1 MRINIDIFLEEMKT
15 DNMVLSDSYK
25 RKIDYLRLS
34 VTDRCNLRC
43 KYCMPGEGIRLAGRE
58 ELLTYEEIL
67 KVVKI
72 LGEQGIRKLR
82 LTGGE
87 PLLRD
92 DILELVSGLSK
103 LKDIE
108 DISITTNGI
117 LLEKYLEQL
126 HKSGISSINI
136 SLDSLDENNY
146 KQITRGGD
154 IKKVIK
160 SVNEAVDIGIKRVK
174 INVVQSNVL
183 KKEDIEGFIRWAIE
197 KPLDIRFIEMMPV
210 MDIDSVECSSG
221 SINKDREQS
230 MINTEEIFSIM
241 EKAGHYTKLDEK
253 RGFGPA
259 EYYKIK
265 GSRGNIGFIKN
276 DMGSCF
282 YCNRIRI
289 TPMGILRL
297 CLFSD
302 EGLDLK
308 EMLRSEFSE
317 KNIKDAIISFIEKK
331 PKDRNSNSS
340 CGPGEKS
347 KIPGFMNKIG
357 G

>member
-1 MRINIDIFLEEMKT
+1 
-15 DNMVLSDSYK
+15 MVLADSFK

-67 KVVKI
+67 RTVKI
-72 LGEQGIRKLR
+72 LGELGIRKLR

-92 DILELVSGLSK
+92 DILELISGLSK
-103 LKDIE
+103 LKAIE
-108 DISITTNGI
+108 DISITTNGV
-117 LLEKYLEQL
+117 LLEKYLKQL
-126 HKSGISSINI
+126 YESGISSINV
-136 SLDSLDENNY
+136 SLDSLDEESY
-146 KQITRGGD
+146 RQITRGGE
-154 IKKVIK
+154 IKKVIDAINK
-160 SVNEAVDIGIKRVK
+160 AVDIGVRRVK
-174 INVVQSNVL
+174 INVVMSSIL
-183 KKEDIEGFIRWAIE
+183 KAEDIEGFIRWTIE

-221 SINKDREQS
+221 SINKGREQPV
-230 MINTEEIFSIM
+230 INMEQIFSIM
-241 EKAGHYTKLDEK
+241 EKAGHYTKLNEK

-259 EYYKIK
+259 EYYKIE

>member
-1 MRINIDIFLEEMKT
+1 MS
-15 DNMVLSDSYK
+15 MVLSDNFK

-43 KYCMPGEGIRLAGRE
+43 RYCMPGEGIMLAGRE

-67 KVVKI
+67 KAVKI
-72 LGEQGIRKLR
+72 FGDLGIRKLR

-92 DILELVSGLSK
+92 DILELVFGLSR

-108 DISITTNGI
+108 DISITTNGT
-117 LLEKYLEQL
+117 LLGKYLEDL
-126 HKSGISSINI
+126 HESGISSINI
-136 SLDSLDENNY
+136 SLDSLDEKSY
-146 KQITRGGD
+146 RQITRGGD
-154 IKKVIK
+154 VKRVIRAINKAVEIGVKKVK
-160 SVNEAVDIGIKRVK
+160 V
-174 INVVQSNVL
+174 NVVLSSVL
-183 KKEDIEGFIRWAIE
+183 KTEDIEGFIGWAME

-210 MDIDSVECSSG
+210 MDIDSVECSVG
-221 SINKDREQS
+221 SIVGNGEQHAVS
-230 MINTEEIFSIM
+230 LEQIFSIM
-241 EKAGHYTKLDEK
+241 EKFGPYMKLDEK

-259 EYYKIK
+259 EYYKIE

-282 YCNRIRI
+282 YCNRIRV

-308 EMLRSEFSE
+308 EMLRGEFSE

-340 CGPGEKS
+340 CGPGEES
-347 KIPGFMNKIG
+347 RIPGFMNKIG

>member
-1 MRINIDIFLEEMKT
+1 
-15 DNMVLSDSYK
+15 MVLSDNFK

-43 KYCMPGEGIRLAGRE
+43 QYCMPGEGIKLAGRE

-72 LGEQGIRKLR
+72 FGDLGIRKLR

-117 LLEKYLEQL
+117 LLEKYLEEL
-126 HKSGISSINI
+126 HRSGISSVNI
-136 SLDSLDENNY
+136 SLDSLDKKSY
-146 KQITRGGD
+146 RQITRGGD
-154 IKKVIK
+154 VERVIRAINK
-160 SVNEAVDIGIKRVK
+160 AVEIGIKRVK
-174 INVVQSNVL
+174 VNVVLSSVL
-183 KKEDIEGFIRWAIE
+183 KSEDIEGFIKWVMR

-210 MDIDSVECSSG
+210 VDIDSVECSIG
-221 SINKDREQS
+221 SVMEDGEQPVIG
-230 MINTEEIFSIM
+230 MEQIFSIM
-241 EKAGHYTKLDEK
+241 EKTGHYTKLDEK

-259 EYYKIK
+259 EYYKIE

-276 DMGSCF
+276 DMDSCF

-308 EMLRSEFSE
+308 EMLRGELSE

-340 CGPGEKS
+340 CGPEGKG
-347 KIPGFMNKIG
+347 KIPGYMNKIG

>member
-1 MRINIDIFLEEMKT
+1 
-15 DNMVLSDSYK
+15 MVLSDSFK

-43 KYCMPGEGIRLAGRE
+43 KYCMPAKGIRLAGRE

-72 LGEQGIRKLR
+72 LGELGIRKLR

-108 DISITTNGI
+108 DISITTNGV

-126 HKSGISSINI
+126 HRSGISSINI
-136 SLDSLDENNY
+136 SLDSLDKKSY
-146 KQITRGGD
+146 RQITRGGD
-154 IKKVIK
+154 IKKVIDSINK
-160 SVNEAVDIGIKRVK
+160 AVDIGIKKVK
-174 INVVQSNVL
+174 VNVVASSVL
-183 KKEDIEGFIRWAIE
+183 KTGDIEGFIRWTME

-210 MDIDSVECSSG
+210 MDLESVECSSATMAG
-221 SINKDREQS
+221 GRKKPQIS
-230 MINTEEIFSIM
+230 MDEILSIM
-241 EKAGHYTKLDEK
+241 GKYGSYSKLKEK

-259 EYYKIK
+259 EYYKID
-265 GSRGNIGFIKN
+265 GSSGNIGFIKN
-276 DMGSCF
+276 DMDSCF

-308 EMLRSEFSE
+308 GMLRGGFSE

-340 CGPGEKS
+340 CGPEDEG

>member
-1 MRINIDIFLEEMKT
+1 MS
-15 DNMVLSDSYK
+15 MVLSDNFK

-67 KVVKI
+67 KAVKI
-72 LGEQGIRKLR
+72 FGDLGIRKLR

-92 DILELVSGLSK
+92 DILELVSGLSE

-117 LLEKYLEQL
+117 LLEKYLERL
-126 HKSGISSINI
+126 YGLGISSINI
-136 SLDSLDENNY
+136 SLDSLDGKSY
-146 KQITRGGD
+146 RQITRGGD
-154 IKKVIK
+154 VERVIRAINK
-160 SVNEAVDIGIKRVK
+160 AVDIGIKRVK
-174 INVVQSNVL
+174 VNVVASSVL
-183 KKEDIEGFIRWAIE
+183 KTEDIEGFIKWAME

-210 MDIDSVECSSG
+210 MDIDAVECSAG
-221 SINKDREQS
+221 SAMEDGGKPMIGMEQ
-230 MINTEEIFSIM
+230 ILSIM
-241 EKAGHYTKLDEK
+241 KKAGDYTKLEEK

-259 EYYKIK
+259 EYYRIE

-276 DMGSCF
+276 DMDSCF

-340 CGPGEKS
+340 CRPGEKS
-347 KIPGFMNKIG
+347 RIPGFMNKIG

>member
-1 MRINIDIFLEEMKT
+1 
-15 DNMVLSDSYK
+15 MVLSDNFK

-43 KYCMPGEGIRLAGRE
+43 KYCMPGEGIKLAGRE

-67 KVVKI
+67 KVVEI
-72 LGEQGIRKLR
+72 FGDLGIRKLR

-92 DILELVSGLSK
+92 DILELISGLSK

-126 HKSGISSINI
+126 YRAGISSINI
-136 SLDSLDENNY
+136 SLDSLDRKSY
-146 KQITRGGD
+146 RQITRGGD
-154 IKKVIK
+154 VERVVRAINK
-160 SVNEAVDIGIKRVK
+160 AVDIGIKRVK
-174 INVVQSNVL
+174 VNVVLSSVL
-183 KKEDIEGFIRWAIE
+183 KTEDIEGFMKWTME

-210 MDIDSVECSSG
+210 MGIDSVECSTG
-221 SINKDREQS
+221 SVMEDGGQPGIGMGQ
-230 MINTEEIFSIM
+230 IFSIM
-241 EKAGHYTKLDEK
+241 EKIGHCTKLDEK

-259 EYYKIK
+259 EYYKIE

-276 DMGSCF
+276 DMDSCF

-308 EMLRSEFSE
+308 EMLRGEFSE
-317 KNIKDAIISFIEKK
+317 KNIKTAIISFIEKK
-331 PKDRNSNSS
+331 PKDRNSNGS
-340 CGPGEKS
+340 CGPGGKS

>member
-1 MRINIDIFLEEMKT
+1 MKK
-15 DNMVLSDSYK
+15 VLSDSFK
-25 RKIDYLRLS
+25 RNIDYLRLS

-43 KYCMPGEGIRLAGRE
+43 KYCMPGEGIRLAGKD

-67 KVVKI
+67 KIVRI
-72 LGEQGIRKLR
+72 FGGLGIRKLR

-92 DILELVSGLSK
+92 DILELVSGLAK

-108 DISITTNGI
+108 SISITTNGI
-117 LLEKYLEQL
+117 LLEKYLEKL
-126 HKSGISSINI
+126 YRSGIDSTNI
-136 SLDSLDENNY
+136 SLDSLDGDNY
-146 KQITRGGD
+146 REITRGGD
-154 IKKVIK
+154 MERVISAINK
-160 SVNEAVDIGIKRVK
+160 AVDIGFKRVK
-174 INVVQSNVL
+174 VNVVINSAL
-183 KKEDIEGFIRWAIE
+183 KPEDIEGFIRWIME

-210 MDIDSVECSSG
+210 MDLDSVECSVS
-221 SINKDREQS
+221 SIAEDQEQPRID
-230 MINTEEIFSIM
+230 MDQILSIM
-241 EKAGHYTKLDEK
+241 EKYGPCRKLEEK

-259 EYYKIK
+259 EYYKIE
-265 GSRGNIGFIKN
+265 GSRGNIGFIVN
-276 DMGSCF
+276 DINSCF

-302 EGLDLK
+302 DGLDLRK
-308 EMLRSEFSE
+308 MLRGKVSENE
-317 KNIKDAIISFIEKK
+317 IKNTIIDFIEKK
-331 PKDRNSNSS
+331 PKDRNSNGN

>member
-1 MRINIDIFLEEMKT
+1 
-15 DNMVLSDSYK
+15 MVLSDNFK

-67 KVVKI
+67 KIVKI
-72 LGEQGIRKLR
+72 FGDLGIRKLR

-92 DILELVSGLSK
+92 DILELITGLSK

-117 LLEKYLEQL
+117 LLEKYLERL
-126 HKSGISSINI
+126 YRSGISSINI
-136 SLDSLDENNY
+136 SLDSLDGKSY
-146 KQITRGGD
+146 RQITRGGD
-154 IKKVIK
+154 VERVIRAINK
-160 SVNEAVDIGIKRVK
+160 AVDIGIKRVK
-174 INVVQSNVL
+174 VNVVLSSVL
-183 KKEDIEGFIRWAIE
+183 KTEDIEGFIRWVME

-210 MDIDSVECSSG
+210 MDIDSIECSAG
-221 SINKDREQS
+221 
-230 MINTEEIFSIM
+230 SIM
-241 EKAGHYTKLDEK
+241 EDGEQPMIGMEQILSIMKKAGPYTKLDEK

-259 EYYKIK
+259 EYYKIE

-276 DMGSCF
+276 DGDSCF

-308 EMLRSEFSE
+308 EMLRGEFSE
-317 KNIKDAIISFIEKK
+317 NNIKTAIISFIEKK
-331 PKDRNSNSS
+331 PKDRNSSSS
-340 CGPGEKS
+340 CRPGEKS
-347 KIPGFMNKIG
+347 RIPGFMNKIG

>member
-1 MRINIDIFLEEMKT
+1 
-15 DNMVLSDSYK
+15 MVLSDNFK

-43 KYCMPGEGIRLAGRE
+43 KYCMPGEGIRLADRE

-67 KVVKI
+67 KAVKI
-72 LGEQGIRKLR
+72 FGDLGIRKLR

-92 DILELVSGLSK
+92 DILELVSVLSE

-108 DISITTNGI
+108 DISITTNGT
-117 LLEKYLEQL
+117 LLEKYLEEL
-126 HKSGISSINI
+126 HRSGISSINI
-136 SLDSLDENNY
+136 SLDSLDKKSY
-146 KQITRGGD
+146 RQITRGGD
-154 IKKVIK
+154 VEKVISAINK
-160 SVNEAVDIGIKRVK
+160 AVDIGIKRVK
-174 INVVQSNVL
+174 VNVVLSSVL
-183 KKEDIEGFIRWAIE
+183 KTEDIEGFISWVME

-210 MDIDSVECSSG
+210 MDIDSAECSTG
-221 SINKDREQS
+221 SIMEDGEQPGIG
-230 MINTEEIFSIM
+230 MEQIFSIM
-241 EKAGHYTKLDEK
+241 KKAGNYTKFDEK

-259 EYYKIK
+259 EYYKIE
-265 GSRGNIGFIKN
+265 GGRGNIGFIKN
-276 DMGSCF
+276 DMNSCF
-282 YCNRIRI
+282 YCNRIRV
-289 TPMGILRL
+289 TSMGILRL

-308 EMLRSEFSE
+308 EMLRGKFSE

-331 PKDRNSNSS
+331 PKDRNSDSS
-340 CGPGEKS
+340 CKPGGKS
-347 KIPGFMNKIG
+347 RIPGFMNKIG

>member
-1 MRINIDIFLEEMKT
+1 
-15 DNMVLSDSYK
+15 MVLSDSYE

-43 KYCMPGEGIRLAGRE
+43 KYCMPREGIKLADRE

-72 LGEQGIRKLR
+72 FGDLGIRKLR

-92 DILELVSGLSK
+92 DILELVSGLFE

-117 LLEKYLEQL
+117 LLEQYLEQL
-126 HKSGISSINI
+126 YRARVSSINI
-136 SLDSLDENNY
+136 SLDSLDRKSY
-146 KQITRGGD
+146 RQITRGGD
-154 IKKVIK
+154 VGRVIRAINK
-160 SVNEAVDIGIKRVK
+160 AVDIGIKRVK
-174 INVVQSNVL
+174 VNVVLSSVL
-183 KKEDIEGFIRWAIE
+183 KTGDIEGFIKWTIK

-210 MDIDSVECSSG
+210 MDIDSVECSTG
-221 SINKDREQS
+221 SVIEDGERSVIDMEQ
-230 MINTEEIFSIM
+230 IFSIM
-241 EKAGHYTKLDEK
+241 EKIGRYAILDKK

-259 EYYKIK
+259 EYYKIE
-265 GSRGNIGFIKN
+265 GSSGNIGFIKN
-276 DMGSCF
+276 DMDSCF

-308 EMLRSEFSE
+308 EMLRGGFSE

-331 PKDRNSNSS
+331 PKDRNSSSS

>member
-1 MRINIDIFLEEMKT
+1 
-15 DNMVLSDSYK
+15 MVLSDSYK

-43 KYCMPGEGIRLAGRE
+43 KYCMPGEGIRLARRE

-92 DILELVSGLSK
+92 DILELVSGLSI

-126 HKSGISSINI
+126 YRSGISSINI
-136 SLDSLDENNY
+136 SLDSLDESNY
-146 KQITRGGD
+146 RHITRGGD
-154 IKKVIK
+154 IKKVIN
-160 SVNEAVDIGIKRVK
+160 SVNKAVDIGIKRVK
-174 INVVQSNVL
+174 VNVVQSSVL
-183 KKEDIEGFIRWAIE
+183 KTEDIEGFIKWSVE
-197 KPLDIRFIEMMPV
+197 KPLDIRFIEIMPV
-210 MDIDSVECSSG
+210 RGIDSVECSSG
-221 SINKDREQS
+221 SLSKDNEQPMIS
-230 MINTEEIFSIM
+230 MEQIFSIM
-241 EKAGHYTKLDEK
+241 EKAGNYTKLDEK

-259 EYYKIK
+259 EYYKIE
-265 GSRGNIGFIKN
+265 GSKGNIGFIKN
-276 DMGSCF
+276 DKDSCF

-308 EMLRSEFSE
+308 KMLMDEFSE
-317 KNIKDAIISFIEKK
+317 KNIKDAIISFIENK
-331 PKDRNSNSS
+331 PKDRNSSTS
-340 CGPGEKS
+340 CEFGGKS

>member
-1 MRINIDIFLEEMKT
+1 
-15 DNMVLSDSYK
+15 MVLADSFK
-25 RKIDYLRLS
+25 REIDYLRLS

-67 KVVKI
+67 KTVKI
-72 LGEQGIRKLR
+72 FGDLGIRRLR

-92 DILELVSGLSK
+92 DISELISGLSG

-117 LLEKYLEQL
+117 LLKKYLERL
-126 HKSGISSINI
+126 YRSGISGINI
-136 SLDSLDENNY
+136 SLDSLDGKRY
-146 KQITRGGD
+146 RQITRGGD
-154 IKKVIK
+154 IKKVID
-160 SVNEAVDIGIKRVK
+160 SINEAVGIGIKRVK
-174 INVVQSNVL
+174 VNVVLSSAL
-183 KKEDIEGFIRWAIE
+183 KTEDIEGFVRWATE

-210 MDIDSVECSSG
+210 MDIYSAECSTG
-221 SINKDREQS
+221 STMENVERPGIGMEQ
-230 MINTEEIFSIM
+230 ILSIM
-241 EKAGHYTKLDEK
+241 KKAGHCSKLDEK

-259 EYYKIK
+259 EYYKID

-276 DMGSCF
+276 DMDACF
-282 YCNRIRI
+282 YCNRIRV

-297 CLFSD
+297 CLFSN

-308 EMLRSEFSE
+308 EMLRGGFPE
-317 KNIKDAIISFIEKK
+317 KNIKDAIISFIGEK
-331 PKDRNSNSS
+331 PRDRNSSSS
-340 CGPGEKS
+340 CRPGGKS
-347 KIPGFMNKIG
+347 KIPGFMNRIG

>member
-1 MRINIDIFLEEMKT
+1 
-15 DNMVLSDSYK
+15 MVLSDNFK

-43 KYCMPGEGIRLAGRE
+43 KYCMPAKGIRLAGRE

-67 KVVKI
+67 KAVKI
-72 LGEQGIRKLR
+72 FGDLGIRKLR

-92 DILELVSGLSK
+92 DILELVSGLSE

-117 LLEKYLEQL
+117 LLERYLERL
-126 HKSGISSINI
+126 YRSGISSINI
-136 SLDSLDENNY
+136 SLDSLDGKSY
-146 KQITRGGD
+146 RQITRGGD
-154 IKKVIK
+154 VEKVIRAINK
-160 SVNEAVDIGIKRVK
+160 AVGIGIKRVK
-174 INVVQSNVL
+174 VNVVLSSVL
-183 KKEDIEGFIRWAIE
+183 KTEDIEGFIKWTME

-210 MDIDSVECSSG
+210 MDIDSVECSAVSAMEDG
-221 SINKDREQS
+221 EQP
-230 MINTEEIFSIM
+230 MIGMEQILSIM
-241 EKAGHYTKLDEK
+241 KKAGDYTKLDEK

-259 EYYKIK
+259 EYYRIE

-276 DMGSCF
+276 DMDSCF

-308 EMLRSEFSE
+308 AMLRGEFSE

-331 PKDRNSNSS
+331 PKNRNSNSS
-340 CGPGEKS
+340 CGPGGKS